1 MTNGKV
7 VVIGGGIMGSAIALE
22 LARSGAAVTVLERS
36 IPGAEA
42 STAAAGMLAP
52 QLEGSAPGPFLELC
66 LRSRSLYPAWVEQVE
81 AESKVAV
88 DYLPSGAL
96 QVAFTDDEVHA
107 LDATVAWQ
115 RASQLRAELLSGA
128 DARKL
133 EPALSPEA
141 LAAARFP
148 DDHQVDPRKL
158 MRALLVATSRAGVTF
173 RSGYV
178 RGVLEQSGAATGV
191 DLDGERLEADAVV
204 LAAGSW
210 SGLVAGARLDTRL
223 VRPAR
228 GQMLEFQLRAPIT
241 QQLLKGAKGYVVPRA
256 DGRVICGSTVE
267 LVGFDKNVTATGV
280 QAILGAALRLVPGL
294 ADAPLTATW
303 AGLRPWTEDALPI
316 LGEGPL
322 ANLFLATGHFRN
334 GILLA
339 PITARLTG
347 QLVRREKPSLDVK
360 PFRLQRFTL

>member
-1 MTNGKV
+1 
-7 VVIGGGIMGSAIALE
+7 VIGGGIMGSSIALE
-22 LARSGAAVTVLERS
+22 LARSGLAVTVLERS

-52 QLEGSAPGPFLELC
+52 QLEASAPGPFLDLC
-66 LRSRSLYPAWVEQVE
+66 LRSRTLYPAWVERLQ

-88 DYLPSGAL
+88 DYLDSGAL

-115 RASQLRAELLSGA
+115 QASGLRAELLSGA
-128 DARKL
+128 DARAL
-133 EPALSPEA
+133 EPSLSPGA
-141 LAAARFP
+141 LAAARFA

-158 MRALLVATSRAGVTF
+158 MRALLVAATQAGVAF

-178 RGVLEQSGAATGV
+178 RGLLEANGAATGV
-191 DLDGERLEADAVV
+191 DLDGDRLEADAVV

-210 SGLVAGARLDTRL
+210 SGLVAGAKIDTRVL
-223 VRPAR
+223 RPAR
-228 GQMLEFQLRAPIT
+228 GQMAEFQLRAPIT
-241 QQLLKGAKGYVVPRA
+241 QRILKGAKGYVVPRA
-256 DGRVICGSTVE
+256 DGRVICGSTME
-267 LVGFDKNVTATGV
+267 LVGFDKNVTAAGV
-280 QAILGAALRLVPGL
+280 QAILGAALRLVPAL
-294 ADAPLTATW
+294 ANAALTSTW

-322 ANLFLATGHFRN
+322 KRLFLATGHFRN

-347 QLVRREKPSLDVK
+347 ELVRGDKPTVDPR
-360 PFRLQRFTL
+360 PFGFQRFGT